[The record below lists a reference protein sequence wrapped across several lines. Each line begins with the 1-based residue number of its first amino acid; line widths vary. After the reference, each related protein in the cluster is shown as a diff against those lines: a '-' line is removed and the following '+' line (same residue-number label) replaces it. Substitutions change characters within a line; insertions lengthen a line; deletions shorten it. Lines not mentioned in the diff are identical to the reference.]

1 MVINAVSLGVKHK
14 VLFVHCACEPL
25 PVTLCR
31 AELWPATPTN
41 PHYAFSFGLL
51 EWAEALLL
59 EAQVALK
66 DFCNSL
72 KFRSLFHF
80 IKV

>member
-1 MVINAVSLGVKHK
+1 MEHK
-14 VLFVHCACEPL
+14 ILFVHCNCEPL
-25 PVTLCR
+25 AVTLSR

-41 PHYAFSFGLL
+41 PRYAFSFALL

-72 KFRSLFHF
+72 KFRCLFHL
-80 IKV
+80 IKVCMHGYPN